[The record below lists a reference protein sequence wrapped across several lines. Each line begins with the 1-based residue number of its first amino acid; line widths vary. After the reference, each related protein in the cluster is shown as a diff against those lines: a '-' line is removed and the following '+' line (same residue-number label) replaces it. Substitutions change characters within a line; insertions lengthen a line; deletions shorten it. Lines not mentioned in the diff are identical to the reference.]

1 MGQGGSATAALSF
14 IHHRKGGYQMVEKTD
29 VSAAWPAL
37 FDPFRG
43 FGTRLSD
50 WLRPASDASSD
61 DKAYRITLEL
71 PGVAEDDIH
80 LTVANGTVSI
90 RGEKKAGREEK
101 GKDWY
106 FTERQFGSFQRS
118 FRMPGD
124 ADDKGVAADLRDG
137 VLTVTIPRKAPPGAD
152 TRRIPVTR
160 G

>member
-1 MGQGGSATAALSF
+1 
-14 IHHRKGGYQMVEKTD
+14 MVEKTD
-29 VSAAWPAL
+29 VSAPWPAL
-37 FDPFRG
+37 FEPFRA

-61 DKAYRITLEL
+61 DRTYRITLEL
-71 PGVAEDDIH
+71 PGVAEDDIR
-80 LTVANGTVSI
+80 LTVDNGTVSV
-90 RGEKKAGREEK
+90 RGEKKAERDEK

-118 FRMPGD
+118 FRMPAD
-124 ADDKGVAADLRDG
+124 ADDKGVAADLKDG
-137 VLTVTIPRKAPPGAD
+137 VLTVTIPRKVSPGPA